1 MKTVVHCEELIT
13 LFPQGVPI
21 QRRELTSRTGSGLLA
36 EQAERLLVHTVIL
49 LG

>member
-36 EQAERLLVHTVIL
+36 EQAERLLVQYIQ
-49 LG
+49 